1 MEETGSKN
9 TCEKRFYNVHSKCL
23 QERGHSDVS
32 KELVCRFGGRGAGS
46 LHGCQNVGTSQNI

>member
-9 TCEKRFYNVHSKCL
+9 ICEQRFYNVHSKCL

-32 KELVCRFGGRGAGS
+32 EELVCRFGGREGWEPAWVS
-46 LHGCQNVGTSQNI
+46 EHWD